1 MIKCFRGCTNDF
13 VLTTIIGDQFCKIVS
28 NEKTRNKKML
38 SQSQDLRNRYFFQ
51 SKAIKYS
58 GNRIDDL
65 PSPLSSKRPEIP
77 DSNYHF
83 LIITILVAPCQSFWW
98 YYDYSDSDYSSWW
111 PSYDYEQPEPRHIY
125 TETHEKKKSGSLNY
139 NTDVVTRTNKD
150 SIPLYKPPRI
160 AIKIDP
166 YNLFNSHIDVKVP
179 IEKKIER
186 KEELVCLMIYGNPY
200 EKSLIHMKD
209 KDPILHSFLSGFP
222 VRS

>member
-1 MIKCFRGCTNDF
+1 MET
-13 VLTTIIGDQFCKIVS
+13 LTISI
-28 NEKTRNKKML
+28 
-38 SQSQDLRNRYFFQ
+38 
-51 SKAIKYS
+51 
-58 GNRIDDL
+58 
-65 PSPLSSKRPEIP
+65 
-77 DSNYHF
+77 

-186 KEELVCLMIYGNPY
+186 KEELVNRHAINYD
-200 EKSLIHMKD
+200 SRVDVHD
-209 KDPILHSFLSGFP
+209 KRHATTSETKNNDFHFRII
-222 VRS
+222 